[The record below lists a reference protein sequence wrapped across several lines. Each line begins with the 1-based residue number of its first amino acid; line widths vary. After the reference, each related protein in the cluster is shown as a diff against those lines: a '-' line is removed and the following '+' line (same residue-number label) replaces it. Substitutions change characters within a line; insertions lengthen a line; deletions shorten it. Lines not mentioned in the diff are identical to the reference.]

1 MTHSNAES
9 GSRRGT
15 QRAFTLIELLVVIA
29 IILVLAG
36 LLLPAFSYA
45 REVARKTR
53 ARSEVK
59 QLDTAFKAV
68 LSDYRSWGSAA
79 IGPYVSGQDVNSTL
93 VIYLRGGNTKGTVY
107 MEFDQASTNSAGS
120 FIDPWSQVYQVA
132 LGTGSLTPQGYGTV
146 YRDVAA
152 WSKGKDG
159 VSGNSDD
166 VTSWQ

>member
-1 MTHSNAES
+1 MTKS
-9 GSRRGT
+9 GTETANWRRMRKG
-15 QRAFTLIELLVVIA
+15 FTLIELLVVIA

-45 REVARKTR
+45 REVAKKTR

-68 LSDYRSWGSAA
+68 LSDYRSWVNAA
-79 IGPYVSGQDVNSTL
+79 IGPYASGQDVNSTL
-93 VIYLRGGNTKGTVY
+93 VAYLRGGNTKGTVY
-107 MEFDQASTNSAGS
+107 MEFDQAATNNAGS

-132 LGTGSLTPQGYGTV
+132 LGTGSLTPSGYGTV

-152 WSKGKDG
+152 WSKGKNG
-159 VSGNSDD
+159 NSGDSDD